1 MVRFVLLELYD
12 ESRGEYVERWF
23 NVDFIRH
30 VEVETNKVMMNGARS
45 PMIVSTTSMNRLLS
59 EICTDIRSCHG
70 VSRVR
75 WYDVLFKKIRKIW
88 KK

>member
-23 NVDFIRH
+23 NVDYIRH
-30 VEVETNKVMMNGARS
+30 IEYDTNRVMMNGSRS
-45 PMIVSTTSMNRLLS
+45 PVVVSSRSMERLLM
-59 EICTDIRSCHG
+59 EIGNDIRR
-70 VSRVR
+70 SRVVER
-75 WYDVLFKKIRKIW
+75 IPWYSLLFEKIRKIW